1 MKVQRFSKENSGKIP
16 KNVGWKSD
24 FFGKSDDE

>member
-1 MKVQRFSKENSGKIP
+1 MKIQRFSKKKFGKIP

-24 FFGKSDDE
+24 FVGKSDNE

>member
-1 MKVQRFSKENSGKIP
+1 MKLQRFSKENVGKIP

-24 FFGKSDDE
+24 FVGKSDDE